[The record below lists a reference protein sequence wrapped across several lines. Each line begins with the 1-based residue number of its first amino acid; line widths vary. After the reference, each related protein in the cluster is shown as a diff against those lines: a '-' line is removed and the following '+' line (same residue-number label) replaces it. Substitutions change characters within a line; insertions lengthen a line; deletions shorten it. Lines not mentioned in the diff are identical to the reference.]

1 MNSRKQT
8 PLKIEVR
15 ESADIF
21 EVRASAATQEKI
33 SFLAV
38 DTLVMSVYLI
48 LFMYSIVWTLKNCL
62 VAVHFDT
69 TFCPEPNFPFVHWP
83 DADGDRD
90 RITGR

>member
-21 EVRASAATQEKI
+21 EVRASAATQEKN

-38 DTLVMSVYLI
+38 DTLVMSVLPYFVYVQYCLDFEELFGCRPFRYNI
-48 LFMYSIVWTLKNCL
+48 LSR
-62 VAVHFDT
+62 AQ
-69 TFCPEPNFPFVHWP
+69 FPVCSL
-83 DADGDRD
+83 A
-90 RITGR
+90 GRGRRP

>member
-1 MNSRKQT
+1 MT
-8 PLKIEVR
+8 
-15 ESADIF
+15 F
-21 EVRASAATQEKI
+21 
-33 SFLAV
+33 
-38 DTLVMSVYLI
+38 YLI